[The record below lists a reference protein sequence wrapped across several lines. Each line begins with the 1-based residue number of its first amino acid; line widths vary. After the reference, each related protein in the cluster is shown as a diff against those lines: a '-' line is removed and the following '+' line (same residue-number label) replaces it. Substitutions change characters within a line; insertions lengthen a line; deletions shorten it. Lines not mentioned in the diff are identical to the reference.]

1 MVSPGHTIKDVN
13 LSQVIEVPLFRVDH
27 AQRVPEGKEIG
38 DSPHILRRSEGLTL
52 AKPSR
57 VIPRSLIIDDI
68 KREAS
73 VCALICGLDVKG
85 TNDLRILRVASDIE
99 SVIPGND

>member
-1 MVSPGHTIKDVN
+1 MSRI
-13 LSQVIEVPLFRVDH
+13 IEVSLFRVDH
-27 AQRVPEGKEIG
+27 AQRVPERKKIG

-57 VIPRSLIIDDI
+57 VIPRSLIIEDI
-68 KREAS
+68 KRESS
-73 VCALICGLDVKG
+73 VCALIGGLDVNG
-85 TNDLRILRVASDIE
+85 TNDLGILQVASDVE

>member
-1 MVSPGHTIKDVN
+1 MGFSQIIKVS
-13 LSQVIEVPLFRVDH
+13 LFRVNH
-27 AQRVPEGKEIG
+27 TQRVPVEKEIG
-38 DSPHILRRSEGLTL
+38 DSPHILRRGEGLTL
-52 AKPSR
+52 AEPSR
-57 VIPRSLIIDDI
+57 VIPRGLIIDVI

-85 TNDLRILRVASDIE
+85 TDDFRVVRVASDVE